1 MVKILIRGQKPPAGV
16 PEPTAPLFIQG
27 QAQLLWLNIVNTPL
41 ERGGGPVAVGELLSV
56 WHQDGKI
63 FATEPGQCYPD
74 YVVGESP
81 PRS

>member
-56 WHQDGKI
+56 WHQKRKI
-63 FATEPGQCYPD
+63 FATRTRAVLPGLCRRR
-74 YVVGESP
+74 VASA
-81 PRS
+81 